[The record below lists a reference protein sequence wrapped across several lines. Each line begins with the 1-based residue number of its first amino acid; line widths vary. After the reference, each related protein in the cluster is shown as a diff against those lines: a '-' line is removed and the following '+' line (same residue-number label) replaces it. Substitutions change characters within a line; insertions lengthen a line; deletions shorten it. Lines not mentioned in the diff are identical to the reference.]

1 MESVSSS
8 NIDSLCAR
16 LSNNGHPVGS
26 CVLVKPSETSELV
39 YLFTA
44 THCLKDIKSI
54 ADLAVEMYTPEL
66 KGFTKYKLNDGI
78 KRIDDPVADLSIL
91 EISAL
96 ITDRKI
102 PFITMSLEYAQ
113 GEPYFFRGF
122 PQAVNAL
129 EPEEDDGILQTPS
142 GRTIKGSS
150 NRTKSSPICLPEDLV
165 KGFSGSGCF
174 VVRGGDKVL
183 IGVVSKYNDGLNR
196 FEGVNLVGAN
206 DLLNSHYLEELQF
219 FIRKEILP
227 ETSNP
232 ELIESLNNQL
242 KAAEEQYERLMP
254 FSALT
259 AVDKLIPTIQDSSIR
274 ALDKKKLNARSC
286 YLRAN
291 CLREDTKVPDRE
303 YHNLFIHAYKLDP
316 QPLKHKERAAR
327 AYFDLEQPVESSLI
341 IDEILEE
348 DPLNAYALAIKC
360 QIHPETLPDASVAR
374 NPVFKR
380 LKVHYLLKI
389 SGKVSTDSL
398 AEIFQEEKDAL
409 KLPDKISRDELSYWW
424 YLAQYIMQDCLA
436 KIKVYNFHSPVDLK
450 SDFALDYANKLLRF
464 IGKRVNDTEIQD
476 SVTFRLARFDYWFT
490 HYLQTRTRQSVFK
503 MYELFNGTQQEDQL
517 FSPFEEIVLPVSEDL
532 SSRISCMCICLL
544 EIKEFEKIIKLL
556 EETKTEKHGLLWQFG
571 GFAFSQINKHEEA
584 VEYFTEYLKEISL
597 IDETDTLN
605 LFNII
610 DYLYELKW
618 PVDKIWEFISTGK
631 DFENENLKVLLMASC
646 FRLEE
651 NKHNE
656 VKALC
661 EKLDYTDFTERRFK
675 YMFVACLMAIGNLKQ
690 AEEILEPLI
699 DFDKPSPELE
709 WYIMC
714 LQGMRTKT
722 ARLLEILKH
731 WRLNFEPGHAYIDLE
746 LYILSYVR
754 DYQAIEDAARTGLK
768 AHPDNPEYWFSLFN
782 AMVRAAKSGKEE
794 EIKGHLTKQAKIVA
808 TKIEWQRA
816 FKLAGLCAI
825 VGLRELSKDILYDTL
840 QANADNSLV
849 KTAYLTT
856 EVMEKESE
864 PYEHPEVATEDCVIR
879 LKDDAGKD
887 SVLSLKSSLI
897 ESNPLVILA
906 IGKRVGESFVHIKS
920 MGNAKT
926 YTITMI
932 FDKYVG
938 QKVLLYNELE
948 RNPATQPEVES
959 MNIIEEGGFE
969 GMIEKFKNTF
979 GAAGSMRKD
988 SINKFFEKFKNREIG
1003 FTELAM
1009 AVQNDYHQ
1017 TWQSITS
1024 DYNDGFPVV
1033 PLNVKRLA
1041 FDGDKEIVLDYSTLF
1056 TLIKL
1061 EELTG
1066 LTHKG
1071 KPYFISQRIV
1081 DSLRE
1086 QLQEMK
1092 LTRPGTHSM
1101 SITLDSV
1108 TPILIPN
1115 DFYIKKENE
1124 LQKIIDWIGKNTR
1137 TEAVPEMFEYCIDS
1151 PGFDVNTQMVVET
1164 AMLATKPNRILLS
1177 DELFHQNHTLNSLDI
1192 NVVSIE
1198 NYLLDHFQAE
1208 YKDVLLPELL
1218 KLNYRGLTVDSSVL
1232 TRLLEESNT
1241 ALTRSLNQHTLFQK
1255 SLYGICPLFNDN
1267 PENISSVV
1275 RFLKS
1280 VYSESSDLWYKQM
1293 ISRKVLGFLFD
1304 GANPTV
1310 LPRLIKLIERDFRLL
1325 GDHMDHVVEDVQ
1337 FVVGNP

>member
-1 MESVSSS
+1 M
-8 NIDSLCAR
+8 
-16 LSNNGHPVGS
+16 
-26 CVLVKPSETSELV
+26 VKPSETSELV

-44 THCLKDIKSI
+44 THCLKKVGSV
-54 ADLAVEMYTPEL
+54 ADLAVEMYNL
-66 KGFTKYKLNDGI
+66 VNKSFTEVKLNEGV
-78 KRIDDPVADLSIL
+78 KRIDDPAADLSIL
-91 EISAL
+91 EISAV
-96 ITDRKI
+96 ISHQKI
-102 PFITMSLEYAQ
+102 PFIAVSLEYEQ
-113 GEPYFFRGF
+113 GEKYFLRGF

-129 EPEEDDGILQTPS
+129 APEEDYGVLQTPS
-142 GRTIKGSS
+142 GRVVKGNS
-150 NRTKSSPICLPEDLV
+150 NHTKIGQTCLTEELI
-165 KGFSGSGCF
+165 KGFSGSGLF
-174 VVRGGDKVL
+174 VQRGSEKVL
-183 IGVVSKYNDGLNR
+183 IGVVNEYNDGINR
-196 FEGVNLVGAN
+196 FEGVNFIEIN
-206 DLLNSHYLEELQF
+206 PLLRSNGLEEVQF
-219 FIRKEILP
+219 SVSEEAQP

-232 ELIESLNNQL
+232 ELVESLNNQL
-242 KAAEEQYERLMP
+242 KAAEEQYEDLMP
-254 FSALT
+254 FSALRT
-259 AVDKLIPTIQDSSIR
+259 VEKLIVTIQDSSIP
-274 ALDKKKLNARSC
+274 AKAKKMLNAKSF
-286 YLRAN
+286 YLKAN
-291 CLREDTKVPDRE
+291 CLRENTEAPDQE
-303 YHNLFIHAYKLDP
+303 YNHLFIRAYKLYP
-316 QPLKHKERAAR
+316 QPVKHKERAAR
-327 AYFDLEQPVESSLI
+327 AYYDLNQPAESALI
-341 IDEILEE
+341 IKEILEE
-348 DPLNAYALAIKC
+348 DPFNPYALAIKC
-360 QIHPETLPDASVAR
+360 QIDPETVVDPSVYR
-374 NPVFKR
+374 SPIFKR
-380 LKVHYLLKI
+380 LKVYYLLKRD
-389 SGKVSTDSL
+389 GNASTVSL

-409 KLPDKISRDELSYWW
+409 TLPDEISRDELAYWW
-424 YLAQYIMQDCLA
+424 YLAQYIMQDCLT

-450 SDFALDYANKLLRF
+450 NDSALDYANKLLRL

-476 SVTFRLARFDYWFT
+476 SLTFRLARCDYWFT
-490 HYLQTRTRQSVFK
+490 QYLLTRTRQSVFK

-517 FSPFEEIVLPVSEDL
+517 FSPFEEVVLPVSEDL

-544 EIKEFEKIIKLL
+544 EIKEFEKVTKLL
-556 EETKTEKHGLLWQFG
+556 EKTTSEKHGLLWQFG
-571 GFAFSQINKHEEA
+571 GYAFSQTNRHGKA
-584 VEYFTEYLKEISL
+584 VEYFTEYLNEINL
-597 IDETDTLN
+597 IGKTDTLN

-610 DYLYELKW
+610 EYLYELEW
-618 PVDKIWEFISTGK
+618 PVDKIWEFISTGR
-631 DFENENLKVLLMASC
+631 DFENENFKILLMASC
-646 FRLEE
+646 FRLDE

-661 EKLDYTDFTERRFK
+661 EKLDHTDFTECRFK
-675 YMFVACLMAIGNLKQ
+675 YMFVACLMAIGNLKK

-754 DYQAIEDAARTGLK
+754 DYQAIENAARTGLK

-782 AMVRAAKSGKEE
+782 AMVRAAKPGKEE
-794 EIKGHLTKQAKIVA
+794 EIKDHLTNQAKIVA

-825 VGLRELSKDILYDTL
+825 VGLRELSRDILYDTL

-856 EVMEKESE
+856 EVIEKESE
-864 PYEHPEVATEDCVIR
+864 SYEHPMVATEDCVVR

-897 ESNPLVILA
+897 ESNPLLVLA
-906 IGKRVGESFVHIKS
+906 IGKRVGESFVHNKS
-920 MGNAKT
+920 LGNAKT

-988 SINKFFEKFKNREIG
+988 SINKLFEEFKNRKIG
-1003 FTELAM
+1003 FTELAI

-1017 TWQSITS
+1017 TWQFITS

-1061 EELTG
+1061 EEVTG

-1071 KPYFISQRIV
+1071 KLYFISQRIV

-1101 SITLDSV
+1101 SITLESV
-1108 TPILIPN
+1108 TPILIPD

-1124 LQKIIDWIGKNTR
+1124 LQKIIDWIGENTR

-1151 PGFDVNTQMVVET
+1151 PELDVNIQIVVET

-1177 DELFHQNHTLNSLDI
+1177 DELFHQNYTLNSLDI

-1198 NYLLDHFQAE
+1198 NYLLDHFRAE

-1232 TRLLEESNT
+1232 TRLLEESNI
-1241 ALTRSLNQHTLFQK
+1241 ALTRSSNQHTLFHK

-1293 ISRKVLGFLFD
+1293 ISRKVLRFLFD
-1304 GANPTV
+1304 GANTTV
-1310 LPRLIKLIERDFRLL
+1310 LPRLKNLIQREFRLL
-1325 GDHMDHVVEDVQ
+1325 GDHLDHIIEDVQ
-1337 FVVGNP
+1337 FVLGNP